1 MAYAG
6 GVANGRV
13 HKRTK
18 RRRFEHWRGPA
29 GEFVRHTGPDATGSQ
44 FMNRDTSPAVERVG
58 APTADI
64 DNYLARVP
72 EPARTALENLRKTIR
87 AAAPN
92 ATEAINYK
100 LPTFRHLG
108 MLVGYG
114 ATTKHCA
121 LYVMSGSVLNPF
133 KDELSAYDTSKGTIR
148 FPANAPLPSAL
159 VRKIVKARVLENEA
173 RALLKA
179 EKRRRAGTDFPR

>member
-1 MAYAG
+1 M
-6 GVANGRV
+6 NS
-13 HKRTK
+13 
-18 RRRFEHWRGPA
+18 
-29 GEFVRHTGPDATGSQ
+29 DAS
-44 FMNRDTSPAVERVG
+44 M
-58 APTADI
+58 ADI
-64 DNYLARVP
+64 DNYLAHIS
-72 EPARTALENLRKTIR
+72 EPARTALQNLRKTIR

-92 ATEAINYK
+92 AVEAINYK

-121 LYVMSGSVLNPF
+121 LYVMSGSVLSPF

-148 FPANAPLPSAL
+148 FPANAPLPAAL
-159 VRKIVKARVLENEA
+159 VRKIVKARIAENEA

-179 EKRRRAGTDFPR
+179 EKRRRTGTDFPRRFWLPFE

>member
-1 MAYAG
+1 M
-6 GVANGRV
+6 
-13 HKRTK
+13 K
-18 RRRFEHWRGPA
+18 
-29 GEFVRHTGPDATGSQ
+29 
-44 FMNRDTSPAVERVG
+44 RDTSPPVERAG
-58 APTADI
+58 APTADV
-64 DNYLARVP
+64 DNYLARMP

-108 MLVGYG
+108 MLVGFG

-121 LYVMSGSVLNPF
+121 LYVMSGSVLSPF

-148 FPANAPLPSAL
+148 FAANAPLPAAL
-159 VRKIVKARVLENEA
+159 VRKIVKARISENEA
-173 RALLKA
+173 RARLKA
-179 EKRRRAGTDFPR
+179 QKRRQR

>member
-1 MAYAG
+1 LAG
-6 GVANGRV
+6 P
-13 HKRTK
+13 T
-18 RRRFEHWRGPA
+18 
-29 GEFVRHTGPDATGSQ
+29 GEFLGSTSPDATGSL
-44 FMNRDTSPAVERVG
+44 FMSSDNSPAVEKVG
-58 APTADI
+58 ASTADI
-64 DNYLARVP
+64 DNYLARIS
-72 EPARTALENLRKTIR
+72 EPARTALQNLRKTIR

-121 LYVMSGSVLNPF
+121 LYVMSGSVLGPF
-133 KDELSAYDTSKGTIR
+133 KSELKAYDTSKGTIR
-148 FPANAPLPSAL
+148 FPANAPLPAAL
-159 VRKIVKARVLENEA
+159 VRKIVKARISENEA

-179 EKRRRAGTDFPR
+179 EKRRRAR

>member
-1 MAYAG
+1 
-6 GVANGRV
+6 
-13 HKRTK
+13 
-18 RRRFEHWRGPA
+18 
-29 GEFVRHTGPDATGSQ
+29 
-44 FMNRDTSPAVERVG
+44 MNSDTSPAVERVG
-58 APTADI
+58 AATADI
-64 DNYLARVP
+64 DNYLARIS
-72 EPARTALENLRKTIR
+72 EPARTALQNLRKTIR

-121 LYVMSGSVLNPF
+121 LYVMSGSVLSPF

-148 FPANAPLPSAL
+148 FPANAPLPAAL
-159 VRKIVKARVLENEA
+159 VRKIVKARISENEA
-173 RALLKA
+173 RVLLKA
-179 EKRRRAGTDFPR
+179 KKRRRAGTDFPR